1 VWAVAV
7 PTLTAVVAQ
16 PSQLSVALRPR
27 AFVGLSGP
35 EAEDYLQRMV
45 SNDVEALAV
54 GEVCDA
60 LLLTP
65 KARVIA
71 TLRVWRRGEDDF
83 LLLTEP
89 ELGDAVVA
97 ELRKMRFAAKCEIKP
112 EQHTS
117 TIVFG
122 GDEGI
127 PTDEYGV
134 LAHEVLDVE
143 FEPTIAPGELERMRI
158 EAGTPRYGYEL
169 DDRVLPAEAGLDKTH
184 ISFTKGCYPG
194 QEPIARLHHRGHPNR
209 RLRVLEVE
217 SASPG
222 DEIVHGEKVVGR
234 ITSAVPGRALGY
246 VRREVHDDAELS
258 IGAQE
263 ARLHLPPPRP

>member
-1 VWAVAV
+1 M
-7 PTLTAVVAQ
+7 VAQ
-16 PSQLSVALRPR
+16 PSQLSAALRPR
-27 AFVGLSGP
+27 AFVRVSGP

-54 GEVCDA
+54 GDVCDA

-71 TLRVWRRGEDDF
+71 TLRVWRRSEDDL

-97 ELRKMRFAAKCEIKP
+97 ELRKMRFAAKCEIEA

-127 PTDEYGV
+127 PNDEYGV
-134 LAHEVLDVE
+134 LAREVLDVE
-143 FEPTIAPGELERMRI
+143 FEPTVGETDLERLRI
-158 EAGTPRYGYEL
+158 EAGTPRYGHEL
-169 DDRVLPAEAGLDKTH
+169 DDRVLPAEAGLDQTH

-194 QEPIARLHHRGHPNR
+194 QEPIARLHYRGHVNR

-217 SASPG
+217 AASPG
-222 DEIVHGEKVVGR
+222 DKIEYEGKSIGR
-234 ITSAVPGRALGY
+234 VTSAVPGLALAY
-246 VRREVHDDAELS
+246 VRKEVPDDAELS
-258 IGAQE
+258 IGGTT
-263 ARLHLPPPRP
+263 ARLHLAPARP